1 MYVRASYHILARRSS
16 DFECQNLCK
25 SAFFEAY
32 LFHWSA
38 FEGPGRRKPEYQAC
52 MYRLSQTS
60 PCRENKGLLYRY
72 TDKISAQIQILRGSQ
87 ILRNSSKIPFLL
99 RVTCCTTFTS
109 CTKASPRY
117 AAAKVIVHRSKTSS
131 RVRYLIFEVSYGAK
145 WFVPIHRWTCVSK
158 RDSGFK

>member
-87 ILRNSSKIPFLL
+87 ILRNSSKIPFLM
-99 RVTCCTTFTS
+99 RVTCCTIITRGRSPVVTFSLARAIHAIVLSPVATLPGGDTTS
-109 CTKASPRY
+109 IWFT
-117 AAAKVIVHRSKTSS
+117 VIVTRSH
-131 RVRYLIFEVSYGAK
+131 VGMLVA
-145 WFVPIHRWTCVSK
+145 
-158 RDSGFK
+158 